1 LKKINRTGQ
10 RYGKLLVLKE
20 DKGSFWICQCDCG
33 NIVSKKLW
41 GNHIKSCG
49 CLKSPKKENYD
60 ERVKNRLL
68 KNCTK
73 NENGCWEWNLFCGS
87 DGYANTTY
95 RMKTGLRCHKLA
107 YMLWKGEIPKGV
119 CVCHTC
125 DNRKCFNP
133 DHLFLGTHQENTQDA
148 MKKNRKAKGSKIGTS
163 KHTEEDIRQI
173 KDLVKEKKY
182 KQKEIAKM
190 YNTSPSKIC
199 AIINGRSWK
208 HVE

>member
-1 LKKINRTGQ
+1 MKKINRTGQ
-10 RYGKLLVLKE
+10 RFGKLLVLKE
-20 DKGSFWICQCDCG
+20 DKGSFWICKCDCG
-33 NIVSKKLW
+33 NIVSKKLC
-41 GNHIKSCG
+41 GNHVKSCG
-49 CLKSPKKENYD
+49 CLKSPEKKSYD

-73 NENGCWEWNLFCGS
+73 NENGCWEWNLFC
-87 DGYANTTY
+87 DTAGYAQTTY
-95 RMKTGLRCHKLA
+95 RKKTGIRCHKLS
-107 YMLWKGEIPKGV
+107 YKLWKGEIPAGL

-133 DHLFLGTHQENTQDA
+133 DHLFLGTNKENSED
-148 MKKNRKAKGSKIGTS
+148 MSRKKRASCGSKNHFS
-163 KHTEEDIRQI
+163 KFNETEVKQI
-173 KDLVKEKKY
+173 KIWVKEKKY

-199 AIINGRSWK
+199 DIINGRSWK